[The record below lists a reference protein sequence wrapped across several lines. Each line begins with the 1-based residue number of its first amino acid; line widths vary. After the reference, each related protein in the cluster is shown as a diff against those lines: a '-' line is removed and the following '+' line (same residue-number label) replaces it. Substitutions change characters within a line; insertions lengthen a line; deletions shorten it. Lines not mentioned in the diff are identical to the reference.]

1 MTNTV
6 VLTADRGSFTSYS
19 GISTMGYVACMPS
32 RLVPRA
38 MMNSIFTP
46 PEEAHRDGEAVVAP
60 YALRKVEAAL
70 YKFGVTGVK
79 VVPPDLL
86 SRVVD
91 GNTKIV
97 GISVHD
103 PLGLSPVTFKLT
115 MLFGGGPSWTAQ
127 FFSELSDKI
136 VALKKRYNFK
146 VFAGGPAAWQLEL
159 ERPPWVDT
167 IFMGE
172 AELDLPPLVL
182 DALKGGDMPRSVVGR
197 IPKLEDIPTIVKPT
211 RFGEVQVT
219 RGCPRGCQ
227 FCSITPE
234 TFRTIPLDDI
244 RKEIS
249 INTEAGIKDVE
260 LLTDDI
266 LLYGS
271 KRLETNHDAVTGL
284 FREVKKMGI
293 DQIYFPHISSP
304 AVLDSPKTVAE
315 LSEIAEYDR
324 YRSEAPVVGLESG
337 SSKIISKYMHGKPFP
352 WTPADW
358 SRVIIE
364 STPIMNDAYI
374 TPCYTMTV
382 GFQEETNEDVQET
395 INLVQSIID
404 NRFRA
409 FVFPLPVIPMGTSRI
424 RNDPFPVMEKLP
436 TKYWELLYTSWKYDL
451 KITREIMPE
460 MTKRFSNHMLGNI
473 VNLMTD
479 KIFTH
484 IENVFKELMETNGM
498 KSRDYSQIDL
508 NNLMGLIK
516 SMYWIGKASFSNG
529 ISLDSITNATNCLR
543 GQRSLMCDFAA
554 CQFSAIDVHDE
565 PQAGN
570 ASVWT

>member
-19 GISTMGYVACMPS
+19 GISTMGYVACMPA

-38 MMNSIFTP
+38 MMNSLFTP
-46 PEEAHRDGEAVVAP
+46 PENGHIDGETFVAP

-70 YKFGVTGVK
+70 YKFGIKDVK

-86 SRVVD
+86 SRAVD
-91 GNTKIV
+91 ENTKVV

-127 FFSELSDKI
+127 FFSELSEKI
-136 VALKKRYNFK
+136 SILKKRYHFK
-146 VFAGGPAAWQLEL
+146 VFAGGPATWQLEL
-159 ERPPWVDT
+159 ERPEWVDT
-167 IFMGE
+167 IFTGE
-172 AELDLPPLVL
+172 AELDLPPLV
-182 DALKGGDMPRSVVGR
+182 ANAIRGGDMPRSAVGR
-197 IPKLEDIPTIVKPT
+197 MPKLEEIPTIIKPA

-234 TFRTIPLDDI
+234 TFRTIPIEDI
-244 RKEIS
+244 KKEIS
-249 INTEAGIKDVE
+249 INLQAGLKNVE

-271 KRLETNHDAVTGL
+271 KRLSTNHDAVVNL
-284 FREVKKMGI
+284 FEEVKKMGI
-293 DQIYFPHISSP
+293 EQIYFPHISSP
-304 AVLDSPKTVAE
+304 AVLDSPKTVAD
-315 LSEIAEYDR
+315 LSEVAEYDK

-337 SSKIISKYMHGKPFP
+337 SVKIISKYLHGKPFP
-352 WTPADW
+352 WGPEDW
-358 SRVIIE
+358 GNVILE

-374 TPCYTMTV
+374 TPCYTMTI
-382 GFQEETNEDVQET
+382 GFQEETNEDVQDT
-395 INLVQSIID
+395 IDLVQSIID
-404 NRFRA
+404 NRYKA
-409 FVFPLPVIPMGTSRI
+409 WVFPLPVIPMGTSRI

-436 TKYWELLYTSWKYDL
+436 TKYWELLYISWKYDL
-451 KITREIMPE
+451 KITRELMPE
-460 MTKRFSNHMLGNI
+460 MTKRFNSRILGNV

-498 KSRDYSQIDL
+498 KSREYSRIDL
-508 NNLMGLIK
+508 NNVMGLIR
-516 SMYWIGKASFSNG
+516 SMYWIGKASFS
-529 ISLDSITNATNCLR
+529 
-543 GQRSLMCDFAA
+543 
-554 CQFSAIDVHDE
+554 
-565 PQAGN
+565 
-570 ASVWT
+570 